1 MKETYTVKEKIG
13 QFLHILFPIFFTQ
26 ISLYMMN
33 FFDVTMTG
41 KYSAVDLAGVAIGS
55 NIWVAIFTG
64 IGGILTGLTPIVSQA
79 FGAKKH
85 EHISK
90 TIEQAVYVAIVFA
103 CFVLTIIYFL
113 VPILLEN
120 MYIESNVETVA
131 YQYLRALC
139 IGVVPIFIYY
149 VLRSFMDALGQTK
162 VTMTL
167 TLCSLPLNILLND
180 MLIFGRWGIPALG
193 GVGAGYATS
202 ITYWCLLICAF
213 LLVRFRTPFS
223 TYNILKKLSPIS
235 LSIWKQLI
243 LIGTPI
249 GLSIFF
255 ETSIFSAVTLLMS
268 EFGTTAIAAHQAA
281 MNFASLLY
289 MIPLSISLT
298 LTIIVGF
305 EVGANRWEHAK
316 RYCMVGITFAVT
328 MAIVASIVL
337 LLFRETIAS
346 LYTNDK
352 HVLQWTKQFLLYV
365 LFFQLSDAVAAPI
378 QGALRGYKDVR
389 FPFFIALISYWLVG
403 LPVGYILSR
412 YTTAGPFGYWIG
424 LIAGLASGAILLFI
438 RLRQK
443 WKHNRVGGGD

>member
-1 MKETYTVKEKIG
+1 MRETYTLKEKIK
-13 QFLHILFPIFFTQ
+13 QFLHILFPIFLTQ

-33 FFDVTMTG
+33 FFDVMMTG
-41 KYSAVDLAGVAIGS
+41 KYGAVDLAGVAIGS

-79 FGAKKH
+79 FGAK
-85 EHISK
+85 EHKYISK
-90 TIEQAVYVAIVFA
+90 AVEQAVYVAIVFA

-120 MYIESNVETVA
+120 MYIESDVQTVA
-131 YQYLRALC
+131 YQYLQALC
-139 IGVVPIFIYY
+139 IGVIPIFIYY
-149 VLRSFMDALGQTK
+149 VLRSFIDALGQTK
-162 VTMTL
+162 VTMML

-202 ITYWCLLICAF
+202 ITYWCLLICAL
-213 LLVRFRTPFS
+213 LLVRFRKPFS
-223 TYNILKKLSPIS
+223 TYNILKNLSPVS
-235 LSIWKQLI
+235 FYIWKQLVS
-243 LIGTPI
+243 IGTPI

-268 EFGTTAIAAHQAA
+268 QFGTMTIAAHQAA

-305 EVGANRWEHAK
+305 EVGANRLEHAK

-328 MAIVASIVL
+328 MAIAASIVL

-352 HVLQWTKQFLLYV
+352 HVLQWTKQFLLYA
-365 LFFQLSDAVAAPI
+365 LFFQLSDAIAAPI

-389 FPFFIALISYWLVG
+389 FPFFIALVSYWVVG
-403 LPVGYILSR
+403 LPVGYALAH
-412 YTTAGPFGYWIG
+412 YTVAGPFGYWLG
-424 LIAGLASGAILLFI
+424 LIIGLASGASLLFI

-443 WKHNRVGGGD
+443 WKHA

>member
-1 MKETYTVKEKIG
+1 MRETYTLKEKIK
-13 QFLHILFPIFFTQ
+13 QFLHILFPIFLTQ

-33 FFDVTMTG
+33 FFDVMMTG
-41 KYSAVDLAGVAIGS
+41 KYGAVDLAGVAIGS

-79 FGAKKH
+79 FGAKEHK
-85 EHISK
+85 HISK
-90 TIEQAVYVAIVFA
+90 AVEQAVYVAIVFA

-120 MYIESNVETVA
+120 MYIESNVQTVA
-131 YQYLRALC
+131 YQYLQALC
-139 IGVVPIFIYY
+139 IGVIPIFIYY
-149 VLRSFMDALGQTK
+149 VLRSFIDALGQTK

-202 ITYWCLLICAF
+202 ITYWCLLICAL
-213 LLVRFRTPFS
+213 LLVRFRKPFS
-223 TYNILKKLSPIS
+223 TYNILKKLSPVS
-235 LSIWKQLI
+235 FYIWKQLVS
-243 LIGTPI
+243 IGTPI

-268 EFGTTAIAAHQAA
+268 QFGTMTIAAHQAA

-305 EVGANRWEHAK
+305 EVGANRLEHAK

-328 MAIVASIVL
+328 MAIAASIVL

-352 HVLQWTKQFLLYV
+352 HVLQWTKQFLLYA
-365 LFFQLSDAVAAPI
+365 LFFQLSDAIAAPI

-389 FPFFIALISYWLVG
+389 FPFFIALVSYWLVG
-403 LPVGYILSR
+403 LPVGYALSH
-412 YTTAGPFGYWIG
+412 YTVAGPFGYWLG
-424 LIAGLASGAILLFI
+424 LIIGLASGASLLFI

-443 WKHNRVGGGD
+443 WKHA

>member
-1 MKETYTVKEKIG
+1 MKETYTLKEKIK
-13 QFLHILFPIFFTQ
+13 QFLHILLPIFLTQ

-33 FFDVTMTG
+33 FFDVMMTG
-41 KYSAVDLAGVAIGS
+41 KYRAVDLAGVAIGS

-64 IGGILTGLTPIVSQA
+64 IGGILTGLTPIVAQA
-79 FGAKKH
+79 FGAKDR
-85 EHISK
+85 ERISQ
-90 TIEQAVYVAIVFA
+90 TVEQAIYLAIAFA
-103 CFVLTIIYFL
+103 CFVFAIVYFL
-113 VPILLEN
+113 VPVLLKN
-120 MYIESNVETVA
+120 MDIEYDVQTVA
-131 YQYLRALC
+131 YQYLQALC

-180 MLIFGRWGIPALG
+180 MLIFGRWGMPALG

-202 ITYWCLLICAF
+202 ITYWCLLLCAF
-213 LLVRFRTPFS
+213 LLVRFRTPFA
-223 TYNILKKLSPIS
+223 TYNILKKLRPIS
-235 LSIWKQLI
+235 LSIWKQLVS
-243 LIGTPI
+243 IGTPI

-268 EFGTTAIAAHQAA
+268 QFGTTTIAAHQAA

-305 EVGANRWEHAK
+305 EVGANRLGHAK

-328 MAIVASIVL
+328 MAIVASIAL

-346 LYTNDK
+346 LYTNDAL
-352 HVLQWTKQFLLYV
+352 VLQWTKQFLLYA
-365 LFFQLSDAVAAPI
+365 LFFQFSDAIAAPI

-389 FPFFIALISYWLVG
+389 FPFFIALVSYWLVG
-403 LPVGYILSR
+403 LPVGYVLAH
-412 YTTAGPFGYWIG
+412 YTVAGPFGYWLG
-424 LIAGLASGAILLFI
+424 LIIGLASGAGLLFI

-443 WKHNRVGGGD
+443 WKHV

>member
-1 MKETYTVKEKIG
+1 MKETYTLKEKIK
-13 QFLHILFPIFFTQ
+13 QFLHILFPIFLTQ

-64 IGGILTGLTPIVSQA
+64 IGGILTGLTPIVSQS
-79 FGAKKH
+79 FGAKEHK
-85 EHISK
+85 HISK
-90 TIEQAVYVAIVFA
+90 VVEQAVYVAIVFA

-113 VPILLEN
+113 VPVLLEN
-120 MYIESNVETVA
+120 MYIESSVQTVA
-131 YQYLRALC
+131 YQYLQALC
-139 IGVVPIFIYY
+139 IGIVPIFIYY

-167 TLCSLPLNILLND
+167 TLCSLPLNILLNNIF
-180 MLIFGRWGIPALG
+180 IFGRWGVPAFG

-202 ITYWCLLICAF
+202 ITYWCLLLCAF
-213 LLVRFRTPFS
+213 LLIRFRKPFS

-235 LSIWKQLI
+235 FSTWKQLVS
-243 LIGTPI
+243 IGTPI

-305 EVGANRWEHAK
+305 EVGANRLGHAK
-316 RYCMVGITFAVT
+316 RYCMIGIAFAVT
-328 MAIVASIVL
+328 MAIVASIAL

-365 LFFQLSDAVAAPI
+365 LFFQFSDAVAAPI

-403 LPVGYILSR
+403 LPVGYKLAR
-412 YTTAGPFGYWIG
+412 YTTAGPFGYWLG
-424 LIAGLASGAILLFI
+424 LIVGLASGAILLFI

-443 WKHNRVGGGD
+443 WKHV